1 MQTMKVLVMGTGSYY
16 QKKKA
21 GFQGDIIAFV
31 DNFKEGEY
39 EGKEIIR
46 PVDTSKYSYDRIY
59 IMSVHFISMGYQLLE
74 LGVAREKIYFGANT
88 EPYND
93 FERNF
98 ISENNQIV
106 INGDNKI
113 CYKTPEIEIAVN
125 TFDELSNIREIYGEY
140 SYRFFTGD
148 DNRKFVVMDIGAN
161 IAGASVWFA
170 QMQQVETVYA
180 YEPFEDTVQ
189 IAGYN
194 ISKNLMAAQKV
205 ELVPCGLGIMEEKK
219 TIEYNP
225 GMTCGLSTLDDI
237 NQKAFGLYKGWGMV
251 NEENNKECE
260 IIIKDICKETEN
272 AINKHPDCLLV
283 IKMDCE
289 GSEYG
294 LIEKLHSS
302 GLLNKVSILMLEWH
316 YNGSA
321 PIEKRLKE
329 NGFTWFS
336 FGKSETLGTIY
347 AVNKENL

>member
-1 MQTMKVLVMGTGSYY
+1 MKVLVMGTGSYY

-21 GFQGDIIAFV
+21 GIQGDIIAFV

-39 EGKEIIR
+39 EGKKIIR
-46 PVDTSKYSYDRIY
+46 PVDTSKYDYDRIY
-59 IMSVHFISMGYQLLE
+59 IMSVHFISMGYQLLG
-74 LGVAREKIYFGANT
+74 LGVERGKICFGANI

-106 INGDNKI
+106 INNDNKI

-148 DNRKFVVMDIGAN
+148 DSKKCVLMDIGAN

-170 QMQQVETVYA
+170 QMQQAEAVYA
-180 YEPFEDTVQ
+180 YEPFMDTVKS
-189 IAGYN
+189 AMYN
-194 ISKNLMAAQKV
+194 ISNNPSAAQKV
-205 ELVPCGLGIMEEKK
+205 ELFPYGLGTEEEKK
-219 TIEYNP
+219 TIGYNP
-225 GMTCGLSTLDDI
+225 GMTCGLSTLKDI
-237 NQKAFGLYKGWGMV
+237 NQKAFNIYKGWGMV
-251 NEENNKECE
+251 SEENNKECE
-260 IIIKDICKETEN
+260 IVIKDICKEIEIV
-272 AINKHPDCLLV
+272 INKHPGCLLV

-294 LIEKLHSS
+294 MVERMHDS
-302 GLLNKVSILMLEWH
+302 GLLSKVSILMLEWH
-316 YNGSA
+316 YNGSGQ
-321 PIEKRLKE
+321 IEKRLKE

-347 AVNKENL
+347 AVNKEKL